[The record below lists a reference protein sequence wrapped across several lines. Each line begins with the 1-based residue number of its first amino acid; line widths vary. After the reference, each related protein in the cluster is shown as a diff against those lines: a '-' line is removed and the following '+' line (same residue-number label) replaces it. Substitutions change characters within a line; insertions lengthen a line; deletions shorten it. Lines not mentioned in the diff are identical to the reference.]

1 MPLLRILVVED
12 YAPFRHLICSALQQ
26 RADFQT
32 IEAADGLEAVQK
44 AEELQP
50 DLILLDINLPK
61 LHGFEVAK
69 RIRRL
74 APHARLLF
82 LSQESSSDIVREAL
96 RLGAHGYIQKL
107 ICRDRPA
114 ARDRRRTSR
123 GRRFVSR
130 NVALTELTDDPAP
143 HRHEI
148 LFCSDDA
155 AIVDVL
161 TRFIAA
167 ALNVADAA
175 IVLVTESHH
184 KRLLQ
189 GLRTQGV
196 DIDGAIER
204 GTYLSFDADE
214 APDPVRFLEAVNG
227 VREAAAK
234 AGKAHPR
241 VAFCGERAGRLWAE
255 GRTAEAVQLEQLC
268 SELAH
273 DVDILCAYPL
283 PYKKDDEAL
292 KRICAEHTAVLS
304 GNCGGLRLLAW
315 WFWTRFRSLRTRGLC
330 GFSVDRRDFAT
341 RPEPGTVRGTF
352 LAHGRFRC
360 SHDCLQSAWD
370 AVRADQG
377 ARRSSGQHHLRRHH
391 PSPRS
396 RPRDLS
402 RVLG

>member
-1 MPLLRILVVED
+1 MLLRILVIED
-12 YAPFRHLICSALQQ
+12 HAPFRRFICTALQR
-26 RADFQT
+26 RAEWQT

-69 RIRRL
+69 RIGRL
-74 APHARLLF
+74 VPHARLLF
-82 LSQESSSDIVREAL
+82 LSQESSSDIVREAF
-96 RLGAHGYIQKL
+96 RLGAHGYIHKL
-107 ICRDRPA
+107 RAATDLLPA
-114 ARDRRRTSR
+114 IDAVLG
-123 GRRFVSR
+123 GRRFTSS
-130 NVALTELTDDPAP
+130 NVTLTELTDDPAP

-148 LFCSDDA
+148 VFCSDDA

-167 ALNVADAA
+167 ALNVANAA

-204 GTYLSFDADE
+204 GTCLSFDADE
-214 APDPVRFLEAVNG
+214 TPDPVRFLEAVNG

-241 VAFCGERAGRLWAE
+241 VALCGERAGRLWAE

-292 KRICAEHTAVLS
+292 KRICVEHTAV
-304 GNCGGLRLLAW
+304 
-315 WFWTRFRSLRTRGLC
+315 
-330 GFSVDRRDFAT
+330 
-341 RPEPGTVRGTF
+341 
-352 LAHGRFRC
+352 
-360 SHDCLQSAWD
+360 
-370 AVRADQG
+370 
-377 ARRSSGQHHLRRHH
+377 SSR
-391 PSPRS
+391 
-396 RPRDLS
+396 
-402 RVLG
+402 